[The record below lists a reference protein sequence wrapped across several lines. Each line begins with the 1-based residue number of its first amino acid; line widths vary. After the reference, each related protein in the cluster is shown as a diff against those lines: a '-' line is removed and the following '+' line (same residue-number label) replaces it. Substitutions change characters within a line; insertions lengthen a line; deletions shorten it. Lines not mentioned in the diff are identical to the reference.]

1 MPTFLQA
8 LPARLAVAAALPLLL
23 SAQTPPPRLFFSD
36 LDWGPKA
43 GWEQSSTQGAAV
55 TIWGKNLGS
64 NRGTSYVSACGVQL
78 NTADD
83 YAEWGVVGPARGLER
98 ITFWLNSSM
107 TDGSCSISV
116 NVNGVASN
124 ALPFTI
130 TSGKIYFVSVN
141 GGNNANS
148 GLSSSTDAGANGPFK
163 DILMF
168 DPTRN
173 PSGDGQYIV
182 YVRGGVYTTT
192 NSDGA
197 FTSSKGAGGP
207 SKRKA
212 LIAYPGETPV
222 LSNARIWH
230 NGFQTNFA
238 RNSYFTF
245 SKLTGT
251 GGSGAFT
258 TQWGDYN
265 RYVGLHLH
273 DYLTQLWAGVLTPV
287 NSTENVIYGNLFA
300 RNGYDSMKHDIYIQT
315 LDGFG
320 APSQN
325 IDIGWNEIDS
335 PTSKDRG
342 ASLFVSSHG
351 TSPNFTKDIRI
362 HDNYFHGGNSNFIYM
377 ADSDPIG
384 RVDVFNNI
392 FANST
397 DATVGAVLMNVG
409 ASEGYLYNNTFY
421 QAASASVPLVQEYCK
436 CKMVLTNNI
445 LYARSGQPFL
455 WASSYYGG
463 TLQSSN
469 DLYYSPS
476 GAAPTSGSAITR
488 TGSLQGNP
496 LFVDASQ
503 EDFRLQDGSLAIG
516 AGASVPH
523 TWDYDGASIS
533 LAVGIPV
540 GAFTIGGLV
549 APPEISITLTPA
561 IGSVEAGK
569 SIQLQASV
577 SGALDT
583 SVAWSLSPQMGTI
596 SDTGLYTAP
605 ASLSGTQ
612 IVEIT
617 ATSRADDTKSATAQ
631 VTVQPAA
638 VPVSITVNPLSAT
651 LSQGQTQQFTASVSG
666 SANTSVTWKLSAA
679 LGTITSN
686 GLYTAPSSISSAQSV
701 TVTATSVADPS
712 KSASAVIT
720 LNPPAVP
727 VSVSVQPTAV
737 SLSPGQTF
745 QFTAQ
750 VTGSAI
756 TAVTWKL
763 SAAIGSISSAGLYT
777 APASTA
783 VKQVVS
789 VIATSVADP
798 TKSALATVTLNPPV
812 VAVSISVS
820 PSVGTVDAGK
830 TLQFVAQVN
839 GATDT
844 GVTWKLSAAVGTIS
858 AAGLYTA
865 PSTVSTKQSVTVTAT
880 SKADTTKSA
889 SAILTVNP
897 VTTNSTVPS
906 ISYTVA
912 GDGTITMTW
921 SASVTKSTSYRPS
934 DYITLTAVGAP
945 DWWYVN
951 VVSTKYATSGT
962 ASFKTPANV
971 GLYEFRYYRGGV
983 ASAVARSS
991 VLAVGTAGFSV
1002 QPAANT
1008 VAAGQ
1013 PFNVSWTAPSGR
1025 PTGYSGDWVGLYLV
1039 GTSTDKA
1046 LVHVYLFKNSG
1057 TTSIK
1062 APSTPGN
1069 YELRYVTNSGYMSA
1083 AYSAPFAV
1091 K

>member
-1 MPTFLQA
+1 MPSLLQA
-8 LPARLAVAAALPLLL
+8 LPARLALAAALPLML
-23 SAQTPPPRLFFSD
+23 SAQAPPPRLFFSD

-55 TIWGKNLGS
+55 TIWGKNLGAS
-64 NRGTSYVSACGVQL
+64 RGANFVSACGVQL
-78 NTADD
+78 NTDSD
-83 YAEWGVVGPARGLER
+83 YAEWGILGPARGLER

-107 TDGSCSISV
+107 TDGSCRISV
-116 NVNGVASN
+116 NVDGVSSN
-124 ALPFTI
+124 ELPFTI
-130 TSGKIYFVSVN
+130 TSGRIYFVSGN
-141 GGNNANS
+141 DGNNANS
-148 GLSSSTDAGANGPFK
+148 GLSANQDAGANGPFK
-163 DILMF
+163 DIFMF

-173 PSGDGQYIV
+173 TSGDGQYII
-182 YVRGGVYTTT
+182 YVRGGVYTNT

-230 NGFQTNFA
+230 NGFQTNLA

-300 RNGYDSMKHDIYIQT
+300 RNGYDSMKHDLYIQT

-351 TSPNFTKDIRI
+351 TSPNITKDIRI

-421 QAASASVPLVQEYCK
+421 QAAAASVPLVQEYCK

-445 LYARSGQPFL
+445 LYARSGQPFF

-476 GAAPTSGSAITR
+476 GAAPTSGGAITR

-496 LFVDASQ
+496 LFVDAAQ
-503 EDFRLQDGSLAIG
+503 EDFRLQDGSPALG

-523 TWDYDGASIS
+523 TWDYDGAAIS
-533 LAVGIPV
+533 PALGIPV
-540 GAFTIGGLV
+540 GAFTIGGVV
-549 APPEISITLTPA
+549 APPEISISLTPST
-561 IGSVEAGK
+561 GSVEAGE
-569 SIQLQASV
+569 SIQLNASL
-577 SGALDT
+577 SGALDA
-583 SVAWSLSPQMGTI
+583 SVDWSLSPQLGTI

-605 ASLSGTQ
+605 SSLSAAQT
-612 IVEIT
+612 VLIT
-617 ATSRADDTKSATAQ
+617 ATSRADATKSATAQ
-631 VTVQPAA
+631 VTVQPVA
-638 VPVSITVNPLSAT
+638 VPVSITVNPVSAS
-651 LSQGQTQQFTASVSG
+651 LNQGQTRQFTAAVSG
-666 SANTSVTWKLSAA
+666 SANTAVTWKLGSAV
-679 LGTITSN
+679 GTITST
-686 GLYTAPSSISSAQSV
+686 GLYIAPSTISAAQAV
-701 TVTATSVADPS
+701 TVTATSAADPS

-727 VSVSVQPTAV
+727 LSVSVQPTSV

-745 QFTAQ
+745 KFTAQ
-750 VTGSAI
+750 VSGAAN

-763 SAAIGSISSAGLYT
+763 SAAIGSVSSTGLYT
-777 APASTA
+777 ATASTA
-783 VKQVVS
+783 VRQVVS

-798 TKSALATVTLNPPV
+798 TKSALATVTINPPV

-820 PSVGTVDAGK
+820 PSVGTVEAAK
-830 TLQFVAQVN
+830 TLQFLAQVN
-839 GATDT
+839 GASDT
-844 GVTWKLSAAVGTIS
+844 GVTWKLSAAVGAIS
-858 AAGLYTA
+858 ATGLYTA
-865 PSTVSTKQSVTVTAT
+865 PSTVSARQSVTVTAT
-880 SKADTTKSA
+880 SKADATKSA
-889 SAILTVNP
+889 SATLTVNP
-897 VTTNSTVPS
+897 SASTGLGPT
-906 ISYTVA
+906 ISYTVSA
-912 GDGTITMTW
+912 DGTITMTW
-921 SASVTKSTSYRPS
+921 SASVTKSASYTPS
-934 DYITLTAVGAP
+934 DYITFTAVGAP

-951 VVSTKYATSGT
+951 LVSTKYATTGT
-962 ASFKTPANV
+962 ATFKTPANL

-983 ASAVARSS
+983 TGAAARSAL
-991 VLAVGTAGFSV
+991 LAVRTTGFSV
-1002 QPAANT
+1002 QSAVTT

-1013 PFNVSWTAPSGR
+1013 QFNVSWTAPSGR
-1025 PTGYSGDWVGLYLV
+1025 PTGWSGDWVGLYLV
-1039 GTSTDKA
+1039 GAPTDKA
-1046 LVHVYLFKNSG
+1046 LLHGYLWKNSG
-1057 TTSIK
+1057 AMSLK
-1062 APSTPGN
+1062 APSTPGT
-1069 YELRYVTNSGYMSA
+1069 YELRYVTNSGYASA
-1083 AYSAPFAV
+1083 AYSAPFTV